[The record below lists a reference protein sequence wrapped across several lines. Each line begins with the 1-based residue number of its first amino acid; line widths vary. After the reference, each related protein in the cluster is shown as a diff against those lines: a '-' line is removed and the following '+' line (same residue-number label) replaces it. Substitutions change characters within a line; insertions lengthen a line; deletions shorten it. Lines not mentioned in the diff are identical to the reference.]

1 MLCVVKMAERHGF
14 LSTPSGNLLSSQT
27 RNWCAVFIYLS
38 IYLSSMFSVWLWHIV
53 LSCFR
58 LHLRLWHHKWTDVQ
72 LYVSFSLCWTCRLL
86 LCVCLCLRL
95 HCLSSCII
103 TFLVAVCLN
112 AGVLTGTSIFFVF
125 GPNMVW
131 SLTSNLR
138 LVSFS
143 VLDRWHKTQTGS
155 TMYSSLFIHHRT
167 KCFDMLGNQS
177 ALCFLFS
184 SLFSL
189 FFLLVF

>member
-1 MLCVVKMAERHGF
+1 MVSCLHLQEICWAHKPGTDVLYF
-14 LSTPSGNLLSSQT
+14 
-27 RNWCAVFIYLS
+27 FIYLF
-38 IYLSSMFSVWLWHIV
+38 IYPPCLLCGFGTLYW
-53 LSCFR
+53 SCFR
-58 LHLRLWHHKWTDVQ
+58 LHMRLWHHKWTDVQ
-72 LYVSFSLCWTCRLL
+72 LYVSFSLCRACRLL

-167 KCFDMLGNQS
+167 KFFDMLGNQS

-184 SLFSL
+184 SQ
-189 FFLLVF
+189 